1 MMTGMSSRTRKILV
15 AALLFGAIVAV
26 AVTPGSL
33 FNPSRGETQQWYDAL
48 SKPSFNPP
56 NVVFGPVWTILYI
69 LIAIAGARVW
79 LAAPSPE
86 RTVALRLWFAQLVL
100 NALWSPLFFGARQPG
115 LALIDIVLMLVAIA
129 AFVWRARRVDRVASW
144 LMVPYLGWVSFATA
158 LNLAI
163 VLLNR

>member
-1 MMTGMSSRTRKILV
+1 MSSRTRDVLV

-26 AVTPGSL
+26 AVTPGSF
-33 FNPSRGETQQWYDAL
+33 FNPSRGDTQQWYDAL
-48 SKPSFNPP
+48 NKPSFNPP
-56 NVVFGPVWTILYI
+56 NTVFAPVWTILYI

-86 RTVALRLWFAQLVL
+86 RSLALRLWALQLVL
-100 NALWSPLFFGARQPG
+100 NAVWSPLFFGARRPE
-115 LALIDIVLMLVAIA
+115 LALVDIVLMLGAIA
-129 AFVWRARRVDRVASW
+129 AFVWRAWRVDRVAAW
-144 LMVPYLGWVSFATA
+144 LMLPYLGWVAFATA